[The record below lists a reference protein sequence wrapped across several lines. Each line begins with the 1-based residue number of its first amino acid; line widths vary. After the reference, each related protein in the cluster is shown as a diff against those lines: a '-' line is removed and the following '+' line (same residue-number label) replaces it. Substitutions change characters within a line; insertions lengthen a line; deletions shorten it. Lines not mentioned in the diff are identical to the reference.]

1 MDTAIDRNK
10 IHAFIDRADER
21 ILRIFSA
28 IMHSEEKEMEQLSD
42 EHKSIINERITEY
55 KTDKNQSMALEE
67 TIHSIKEKYGF

>member
-1 MDTAIDRNK
+1 MDASVDRNK

-28 IMHSEEKEMEQLSD
+28 IMYSEEKEMEQLSD
-42 EHKSIINERITEY
+42 EHKGIINERIAEY
-55 KTDKNQSMALEE
+55 RTDKNQSVALEE